1 MVSKKTIKDYGFQY
15 LTDYYDYIIESEI
28 NGQRSQAR
36 ELINS
41 LSKPQLVYFTDFIK
55 GNEELTA
62 LTLQALKR

>member
-1 MVSKKTIKDYGFQY
+1 MVSRKTIKDYGFKS
-15 LTDYYDYIIESEI
+15 LNEYYNEI
-28 NGQRSQAR
+28 VDTHTNGRKVKAADLMIR
-36 ELINS
+36 